1 VVHDVVQT
9 LSATWSPFVLVA
21 GLLLIGHVAS
31 GEGLFRLVGAACA
44 RVPGGGV
51 SLFLVTMVAVALVTA
66 VLNLDT
72 SVVFMTP
79 VALFAARAKGTDE
92 KAFLYGTIFMSN
104 SASLLLLGSNLTNL
118 LVFSRRPTLGSAFAR
133 HMALPWV
140 AAVVVTIAVVLVWRW
155 RPLRY
160 AGRAPERSATSFV
173 FGPGVLAVGFAVL
186 AMLFLRQPALWV
198 FLVGVVTEIYDIT
211 VKKRSTLR
219 DALTVTNPWTLSIL
233 FVVAVAVGWFAR
245 FSTLTVNLLRHA
257 NVAATVA
264 ASAFASIV
272 INNLPAA
279 SLFAAHRV
287 AHPYALLL
295 GLDLGPNIAVTGAL
309 SSLLWIRIARRNDVR
324 PSVATF
330 SIVGTVVAVLTIVCA
345 AALL

>member
-1 VVHDVVQT
+1 MHDLIQT
-9 LSATWSPFVLVA
+9 ISATWSPFVLVA

-31 GEGLFRLVGAACA
+31 GEGLFRLVGATCA

-79 VALFAARAKGTDE
+79 VALYAARAKGTDD

-118 LVFSRRPTLGSAFAR
+118 LVFSRSPTLGSTFAR
-133 HMALPWV
+133 YMVLPWIV
-140 AAVVVTIAVVLVWRW
+140 AVIVTIAVVLAWRW
-155 RPLRY
+155 RPLRQ
-160 AGRAPERSATSFV
+160 GVRTPERSATSFI
-173 FGPGVLAVGFAVL
+173 FGPGVVAVGFAVL
-186 AMLFLRQPALWV
+186 AMLVLKSPAIWV
-198 FLVGVVTEIYDIT
+198 FVVGVVTELYELA
-211 VKKRSTLR
+211 VKRRTALR
-219 DALTVTNPWTLSIL
+219 GALSVTNPWTLSLL

-245 FSTLTVNLLRHA
+245 YSTLTMSLLRHA
-257 NVAATVA
+257 SVGATIA
-264 ASAFASIV
+264 ISAIASIV

-295 GLDLGPNIAVTGAL
+295 GLDLGPNIIVTGAL

-324 PSVATF
+324 PSMVTF
-330 SIVGTVVAVLTIVCA
+330 SVVGTAVAILAIVCA
-345 AALL
+345 APLL

>member
-1 VVHDVVQT
+1 M
-9 LSATWSPFVLVA
+9 AE
-21 GLLLIGHVAS
+21 LLLIGHVAS
-31 GEGLFRLVGAACA
+31 GEGLFRLVGATCA

-79 VALFAARAKGTDE
+79 VALYAARAKGTDD

-118 LVFSRRPTLGSAFAR
+118 LVFSRSPTLGSTFAR
-133 HMALPWV
+133 YMVLPWIV
-140 AAVVVTIAVVLVWRW
+140 AVIVTIAVVLAWRW
-155 RPLRY
+155 RPLRQ
-160 AGRAPERSATSFV
+160 GVRTPERSATSFI
-173 FGPGVLAVGFAVL
+173 FGPGVVAVGFAVL
-186 AMLFLRQPALWV
+186 AMLFLKSPAIWV
-198 FLVGVVTEIYDIT
+198 FVVGVVTELYELAL
-211 VKKRSTLR
+211 KKRTALR
-219 DALTVTNPWTLSIL
+219 GALSVTNPWTLSLL

-245 FSTLTVNLLRHA
+245 FSTLTMSLLRHA
-257 NVAATVA
+257 SVRTTIAI
-264 ASAFASIV
+264 SAIASIV

-295 GLDLGPNIAVTGAL
+295 GLDLGPNIIVTGAL

-324 PSVATF
+324 PSMVTF
-330 SIVGTVVAVLTIVCA
+330 SVVGTVVAILAIVCA
-345 AALL
+345 APLL

>member
-1 VVHDVVQT
+1 MHDLIQT
-9 LSATWSPFVLVA
+9 ISATWSPFVLVA

-31 GEGLFRLVGAACA
+31 GEGLFRLVGATCA

-79 VALFAARAKGTDE
+79 VALYAARAKGTDD

-118 LVFSRRPTLGSAFAR
+118 LVFSRSPTLGSTFAR
-133 HMALPWV
+133 YMVLPWIV
-140 AAVVVTIAVVLVWRW
+140 AVIVTIAVVLAWRW
-155 RPLRY
+155 RPLRQ
-160 AGRAPERSATSFV
+160 GVRTPERSATSFI
-173 FGPGVLAVGFAVL
+173 FGPGVVAVGFAVL
-186 AMLFLRQPALWV
+186 AMLFLKSPAIWV
-198 FLVGVVTEIYDIT
+198 FVVGVVTELYELA
-211 VKKRSTLR
+211 VKKRTALR
-219 DALTVTNPWTLSIL
+219 GALSVTNPWTLSLL
-233 FVVAVAVGWFAR
+233 FLVAVAVGWFAR
-245 FSTLTVNLLRHA
+245 FSTLTMSLLRHA
-257 NVAATVA
+257 SVGATIA
-264 ASAFASIV
+264 ISAIASIV

-295 GLDLGPNIAVTGAL
+295 GLDLGPNIIVTGAL

-324 PSVATF
+324 PSMVTF
-330 SIVGTVVAVLTIVCA
+330 SVVGTVVAILAIVCA
-345 AALL
+345 APLL

>member
-1 VVHDVVQT
+1 MHDLIQT
-9 LSATWSPFVLVA
+9 ISATWSPFVLVA

-31 GEGLFRLVGAACA
+31 GEGLFRLVGATCA

-79 VALFAARAKGTDE
+79 VALYAARAKGTDD

-118 LVFSRRPTLGSAFAR
+118 LVFSRSPTLGSTFAR
-133 HMALPWV
+133 YMVLPWIV
-140 AAVVVTIAVVLVWRW
+140 AVIVTIAVVLAWRW
-155 RPLRY
+155 RPLRQ
-160 AGRAPERSATSFV
+160 GVRTPERSATSFI

-186 AMLFLRQPALWV
+186 AMLFLKSPAIWV
-198 FLVGVVTEIYDIT
+198 FVVGVVTELYELA
-211 VKKRSTLR
+211 VKKRTALR
-219 DALTVTNPWTLSIL
+219 GALSVTNPWTLSLL
-233 FVVAVAVGWFAR
+233 FLVAVAVGWFAR
-245 FSTLTVNLLRHA
+245 FSTLTMSLLRHA
-257 NVAATVA
+257 SVGATIA
-264 ASAFASIV
+264 ISAIASIV

-295 GLDLGPNIAVTGAL
+295 GLDLGPNIIVTGAL

-324 PSVATF
+324 PSMVTF
-330 SIVGTVVAVLTIVCA
+330 SVVGTMVAILAIVCA
-345 AALL
+345 APLL

>member
-1 VVHDVVQT
+1 MHDVLQT

-51 SLFLVTMVAVALVTA
+51 PLFLVTMVAVALVTA

-118 LVFSRRPTLGSAFAR
+118 LVFSRSSTLGSAFAR
-133 HMALPWV
+133 HMVLAWV
-140 AAVVVTIAVVLVWRW
+140 IAVVVTIAVVLVWRW
-155 RPLRY
+155 RPLR
-160 AGRAPERSATSFV
+160 RPVQTPERSATSFV
-173 FGPGVLAVGFAVL
+173 FGPGVLAVAFAVL

-198 FLVGVVTEIYDIT
+198 FVVGVVTEVYDVT
-211 VKKRSTLR
+211 VTKRSNLR

-233 FVVAVAVGWFAR
+233 FIIAVAVGWFAR
-245 FSTLTVNLLRHA
+245 FSTISASLLRHA
-257 NVAATVA
+257 SVAATVA
-264 ASAFASIV
+264 TSAFASIV

-295 GLDLGPNIAVTGAL
+295 GLDLGPNILVTGAL
-309 SSLLWIRIARRNDVR
+309 SSLLWMRIARRHDVR
-324 PSVATF
+324 TSVLTF
-330 SIVGTVVAVLTIVCA
+330 SLVGSLVAVVAMVCA
-345 AALL
+345 APLV

>member
-1 VVHDVVQT
+1 MHELAQT
-9 LSATWSPFVLVA
+9 ISATWSPFVLVA

-31 GEGLFRLVGAACA
+31 GEGLFRLVGAGCA

-51 SLFLVTMVAVALVTA
+51 PLFLVTMVAVALVTA

-79 VALFAARAKGTDE
+79 VALYAARAKGADE

-118 LVFSRRPTLGSAFAR
+118 LVFSRSPSLGSTFAR
-133 HMALPWV
+133 HMLLPWV
-140 AAVVVTIAVVLVWRW
+140 VTVIVTIAVVLAWRW
-155 RPLRY
+155 RPLRR
-160 AGRAPERSATSFV
+160 GVNAPERTTTSFI

-186 AMLFLRQPALWV
+186 AMLFLSRPALWV
-198 FLVGVVTEIYDIT
+198 FLVGVATGLYEIA
-211 VKKRSTLR
+211 VKKRIALR
-219 DALTVTNPWTLSIL
+219 DALSVTNPWILSLL

-245 FSTLTVNLLRHA
+245 YATLTMNLLRHA
-257 NVAATVA
+257 SVGVTIAT
-264 ASAFASIV
+264 SALTSLV

-279 SLFAAHRV
+279 SLFAAHRI

-295 GLDLGPNIAVTGAL
+295 GLDLGPNILVTGAL
-309 SSLLWIRIARRNDVR
+309 SSLLWIRIARRNDLR
-324 PSVATF
+324 PSMVTF
-330 SIVGTVVAVLTIVCA
+330 SAVGTAVTIVAIVCA
-345 AALL
+345 APLL

>member
-1 VVHDVVQT
+1 MHDLIQT
-9 LSATWSPFVLVA
+9 ISATWSPFVLVA

-31 GEGLFRLVGAACA
+31 GEGLFRLVGATCA

-79 VALFAARAKGTDE
+79 VALYAARAKGTDD

-118 LVFSRRPTLGSAFAR
+118 LVFSRSPTLGSTFAR
-133 HMALPWV
+133 YMVLPWIV
-140 AAVVVTIAVVLVWRW
+140 AVIVTIAVVLAWRW
-155 RPLRY
+155 RPLRQG
-160 AGRAPERSATSFV
+160 ARTPERSATSFI

-186 AMLFLRQPALWV
+186 AMLFLKSPAIWIFVL
-198 FLVGVVTEIYDIT
+198 GVVMELYEIA
-211 VKKRSTLR
+211 VKKRTALR
-219 DALTVTNPWTLSIL
+219 DALSVTNHWTLSLL

-245 FSTLTVNLLRHA
+245 FSTLTMNLLRHA
-257 NVAATVA
+257 SVGATIA
-264 ASAFASIV
+264 ISAIASLV
-272 INNLPAA
+272 INNLPAS

-295 GLDLGPNIAVTGAL
+295 GLDLGPNIIVTGAL

-324 PSVATF
+324 PSMVTF
-330 SIVGTVVAVLTIVCA
+330 SVVGTMVAILAIVCA
-345 AALL
+345 APLL